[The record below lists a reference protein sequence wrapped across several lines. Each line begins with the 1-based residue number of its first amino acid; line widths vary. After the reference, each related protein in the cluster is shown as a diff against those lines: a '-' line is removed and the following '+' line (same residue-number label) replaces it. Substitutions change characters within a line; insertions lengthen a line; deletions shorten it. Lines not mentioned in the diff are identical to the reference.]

1 VDFRETMGLKANQRV
16 KLSVSPY
23 RYGAGIGKILG
34 LIFPLTLP
42 EAVKLWSAEMEYQT
56 RC

>member
-1 VDFRETMGLKANQRV
+1 MGLKANQRV